1 MAAIYSV
8 NFTEG
13 TFPIEFTCVDS
24 SHADRWWY
32 DAYAETKM
40 PACGMRMPA
49 AAHAAYAHDAVS
61 NIMINDQVASA
72 SPLKCDV

>member
-13 TFPIEFTCVDS
+13 TFPIKFTCVDS

-40 PACGMRMPA
+40 PACGMPA
-49 AAHAAYAHDAVS
+49 AAYAHDAV
-61 NIMINDQVASA
+61 
-72 SPLKCDV
+72 